1 MLKALQLFIVITIAV
16 SVSAQETVL
25 QAIASQQKQTGLTL
39 ATFYKELR
47 TVDFAARASEDKKLH
62 VATNGIPLEGALSR
76 DGGYIA
82 FELSVDHPYRRYL
95 AIARSDGSGLREF
108 PDNVSPSHFC
118 WSYDK
123 SKMALNAALRRQA
136 FGELV
141 IVELDSKATQELEAS
156 ARVTSQCWSPD
167 DKQIVYGVG
176 SNIRIYDLNEKKSR
190 ELVQGTDPAWSPDGN
205 WIAFRDDDS
214 YYAIRP
220 SGAERKLLF
229 KTFLARS
236 GPWWSPDAA
245 LVAYQC
251 VDKKMPKHS
260 EFATRQLRVR
270 RLSDNSD
277 DWVAEG
283 SDVDYVP
290 SYQWVLP
297 VQPQSK

>member
-1 MLKALQLFIVITIAV
+1 MLRTLQLFIVITIAV
-16 SVSAQETVL
+16 RMPAQENVL

-39 ATFYKELR
+39 ATFYRELS
-47 TVDFAARASEDKKLH
+47 TVNFSSRKSEEKKIQIS
-62 VATNGIPLEGALSR
+62 NGIPLEGTVSR
-76 DGGYIA
+76 DGEYIA
-82 FELSVDHPYRRYL
+82 LELSVDHPYRRYL
-95 AIARSDGSGLREF
+95 AIARSDGGGLREF
-108 PDNVSPSHFC
+108 PDVVSPEYLC

-123 SKMALNAALRRQA
+123 SQMALNAAVRGQPGGKLLIMR
-136 FGELV
+136 
-141 IVELDSKATQELEAS
+141 LDSKATQALEAS

-167 DKQIVYGVG
+167 DKQIVYVVG
-176 SNIRIYDLNEKKSR
+176 SSIRIYDLKEKKWH
-190 ELVQGTDPAWSPDGN
+190 ELAQGKDPAWSPDGS
-205 WIAFRDDDS
+205 WIAFRDGDS

-229 KTFLARS
+229 KTFFARS

-245 LVAYQC
+245 VVAYQC

-297 VQPQSK
+297 AQPQKH

>member
-1 MLKALQLFIVITIAV
+1 MNSRILQLFIVITITV
-16 SVSAQETVL
+16 PMPAQEPVR

-39 ATFYKELR
+39 ATFSRVLE
-47 TVDFAARASEDKKLH
+47 THDFASRTSEERKIQIAH
-62 VATNGIPLEGALSR
+62 GIPLEGAPSR
-76 DGGYIA
+76 DGEYIA
-82 FELSVDHPYRRYL
+82 FGLSVDHPYRTYL
-95 AIARSDGSGLREF
+95 AIVHSDGSGLREF
-108 PDNVSPSHFC
+108 PDVVSPFHFC

-123 SKMALNAALRRQA
+123 SKMALNVALRRQP

-141 IVELDSKATQELEAS
+141 ILELNSKATQELEAS

-167 DKQIVYGVG
+167 NKQIVYGVG
-176 SNIRIYDLNEKKSR
+176 SSIRIYDLQEKKWH
-190 ELVQGTDPAWSPDGN
+190 ELAQGKDPAWSPDGN
-205 WIAFRDDDS
+205 WIAFRDGDS
-214 YYAIRP
+214 YYTIRP

-229 KTFLARS
+229 KTFFARS
-236 GPWWSPDAA
+236 GPWWSPDGAV
-245 LVAYQC
+245 VAYQC

-290 SYQWVLP
+290 SYQWILP
-297 VQPQSK
+297 AQPKMR

>member
-1 MLKALQLFIVITIAV
+1 MSKTWQLFIVIAITV
-16 SVSAQETVL
+16 RMPAQDSVL
-25 QAIASQQKQTGLTL
+25 QAIVSQQNQTGLTL
-39 ATFYKELR
+39 ATFYKELE
-47 TVDFAARASEDKKLH
+47 TVDFAKRMSEEKKIQ
-62 VATNGIPLEGALSR
+62 VTNGIPLEGALSR
-76 DGGYIA
+76 DGEYIA

-95 AIARSDGSGLREF
+95 AIARSDGSALREF
-108 PDNVSPSHFC
+108 PDIVSPSSFC

-123 SKMALNAALRRQA
+123 SKMALNVALRRQA

-141 IVELDSKATQELEAS
+141 ILELDSKATQELEAS

-176 SNIRIYDLNEKKSR
+176 SSIRIYDLKGKKWH
-190 ELVQGTDPAWSPDGN
+190 ELAQGKDPAWSPDGN
-205 WIAFRDDDS
+205 WIAFRDGDS

-229 KTFLARS
+229 KTFFARS
-236 GPWWSPDAA
+236 GPWWSPDGAV
-245 LVAYQC
+245 LAYQC

-277 DWVAEG
+277 DWVVEG

-297 VQPQSK
+297 AQPKTH